1 MTGFFTN
8 SAQAKIVEDDW
19 VQGLVVD
26 QNGEA
31 VIGAS
36 IFEKGTQ
43 NRTVTDVDGKFRL
56 DVQSYEH
63 TLEISYIGYTT
74 QRIKPKQGDNLHI
87 VLVEDSKTMD
97 EVVVVGY
104 QTMRKTDVVGAV
116 SSIKSKE
123 LNVTT
128 PTVGQS
134 LVGKVSGVQIAQV
147 SGAPYGS
154 TKIRVRGVASINASS
169 DPLYVIDGYP
179 SNGDLM
185 LNPEDVESIE
195 VLKDAAS
202 AAIYGSRAA
211 GGVVLITTK
220 RGKEGKVKVN
230 YNFQLSVNQLAKK
243 IDLLNS
249 AQFAD
254 LVVEGRNNAY
264 KNILV
269 TAGKPW
275 DDSYIHHTNVE
286 RAQHIGSANSAAM
299 IPEFLYDFEK
309 GEVITPQYDTDWQGI
324 ILSTGQKRLNLRAN
338 LDAEISSK
346 FRIGATISNTSSWNR
361 EV

>member
-1 MTGFFTN
+1 
-8 SAQAKIVEDDW
+8 
-19 VQGLVVD
+19 
-26 QNGEA
+26 
-31 VIGAS
+31 
-36 IFEKGTQ
+36 
-43 NRTVTDVDGKFRL
+43 
-56 DVQSYEH
+56 
-63 TLEISYIGYTT
+63 
-74 QRIKPKQGDNLHI
+74 
-87 VLVEDSKTMD
+87 
-97 EVVVVGY
+97 VVVGY

-116 SSIKSKE
+116 SSIKSRE

-179 SNGDLM
+179 SNDDLM
-185 LNPEDVESIE
+185 LNPEDIESIE

-275 DDSYIHHTNVE
+275 DDSYIHHTNAE
-286 RAQHIGSANSAAM
+286 RAQQIGSANSAAM
-299 IPEFLYDFEK
+299 IPEFLYDFENGK
-309 GEVITPQYDTDWQGI
+309 RIETTCGRI
-324 ILSTGQKRLNLRAN
+324 IFNETVRDAVLS
-338 LDAEISSK
+338 
-346 FRIGATISNTSSWNR
+346 
-361 EV
+361 

>member
-8 SAQAKIVEDDW
+8 SAQAKIFEDDW

-43 NRTVTDVDGKFRL
+43 NGTVTDVDGKFRL

-74 QRIKPKQGDNLHI
+74 QRIKPKKGDNLHI

-147 SGAPYGS
+147 SGAPYQS

-179 SNGDLM
+179 SNEDLM
-185 LNPEDVESIE
+185 LSPEDIESIE

-220 RGKEGKVKVN
+220 RGKEGKAKVN
-230 YNFQLSVNQLAKK
+230 YNFQFSVNQLAKK
-243 IDLLNS
+243 VKLLNS

-254 LVVEGRNNAY
+254 LVVDGRNNA
-264 KNILV
+264 
-269 TAGKPW
+269 
-275 DDSYIHHTNVE
+275 
-286 RAQHIGSANSAAM
+286 
-299 IPEFLYDFEK
+299 
-309 GEVITPQYDTDWQGI
+309 
-324 ILSTGQKRLNLRAN
+324 
-338 LDAEISSK
+338 
-346 FRIGATISNTSSWNR
+346 
-361 EV
+361 

>member
-1 MTGFFTN
+1 
-8 SAQAKIVEDDW
+8 
-19 VQGLVVD
+19 
-26 QNGEA
+26 
-31 VIGAS
+31 
-36 IFEKGTQ
+36 
-43 NRTVTDVDGKFRL
+43 
-56 DVQSYEH
+56 
-63 TLEISYIGYTT
+63 
-74 QRIKPKQGDNLHI
+74 
-87 VLVEDSKTMD
+87 
-97 EVVVVGY
+97 
-104 QTMRKTDVVGAV
+104 
-116 SSIKSKE
+116 
-123 LNVTT
+123 
-128 PTVGQS
+128 
-134 LVGKVSGVQIAQV
+134 
-147 SGAPYGS
+147 
-154 TKIRVRGVASINASS
+154 
-169 DPLYVIDGYP
+169 
-179 SNGDLM
+179 M
-185 LNPEDVESIE
+185 LNPEDIESIE

-275 DDSYIHHTNVE
+275 DDSYIHHTNAE
-286 RAQHIGSANSAAM
+286 RAQQIGSANSAAM

-309 GEVITPQYDTDWQGI
+309 GEVITPQYDTDWQDELYQNALSQRHHISVNGGTDKIRYEVSMGYQNQEGI

-346 FRIGATISNTSSWNR
+346 FRIGATISNTSNWNR
-361 EV
+361 EVQEGRFNQGPILGALIMPRFFLATMKTGNL